1 MKKTTLLL
9 ALALASSTVLA
20 QGHGRPATTGIEH
33 AESVANPHGDKG
45 LDNAEAKQSRH
56 KKEHSR
62 KHKLGKS
69 HHHSAD

>member
-1 MKKTTLLL
+1 MNKTILLL
-9 ALALASSTVLA
+9 AFAVASSTVFA
-20 QGHGRPATTGIEH
+20 QGRGRPAATGIEH
-33 AESVANPHGDKG
+33 AESVASPHGDKG

-69 HHHSAD
+69 HHRSAS